1 MVSAILAG
9 GQNSRLPFLK
19 GFIDVGGKKLIEANI
34 GILREI
40 TGQVVIS
47 TNEPEVYFHL
57 GVPLIGDVVEPAGP
71 IAGILSVLLG
81 TGAPEVLVTACDM
94 PFLNPELI
102 RYIISRRGA
111 EATVPVFDGRPQ
123 PLLAVYSESV
133 KRTIQEMLGNGRRAL
148 RELLG
153 ELAVRY
159 IEEEDVRRIDPEGR
173 SFININTIEDF
184 ERAFPGGK
192 KCSV

>member
-19 GFIDVGGKKLIEANI
+19 GFIDVGGRRLIEANI
-34 GILREI
+34 GLLRAI
-40 TGQVVIS
+40 TGEVVIS
-47 TNEPEVYFHL
+47 TNKPEVYFHL

-71 IAGILSVLLG
+71 MTGILSVLLG

-102 RYIISRRGA
+102 RYIIGRRGGD
-111 EATVPVFDGRPQ
+111 ATVPVFGGRPQ
-123 PLLAVYSESV
+123 PLLAVYSESA
-133 KRTIQEMLGNGRRAL
+133 KKTIEEMLKTGRRAL
-148 RELLG
+148 GDLLG
-153 ELAVRY
+153 ELDARY
-159 IEEEDVRRIDPEGR
+159 IEEEDIRRIDPEGR
-173 SFININTIEDF
+173 SFVNINTIEDF
-184 ERAFPGGK
+184 QRAFPGGK